1 MIYYMTGR
9 GMKMIIRKAEKKDVR
24 QIAQIVVEDWK
35 TAYRG
40 IMDDRFLDALD
51 AEKRYQTEIKRYQEY
66 TVAADQEEVLGFAW
80 NRLIDDEVTDCEIV
94 ALYVRY
100 SKRKNGIGKA
110 LLRDAV
116 DRFRERG
123 RKRMII
129 WCLRENDEAR
139 RFYEK
144 TGGVLYGS
152 GTHRWGDREYDMV
165 SYLYS
170 LDG

>member
-1 MIYYMTGR
+1 
-9 GMKMIIRKAEKKDVR
+9 MK
-24 QIAQIVVEDWK
+24 
-35 TAYRG
+35 AYEALASVQE
-40 IMDDRFLDALD
+40 MDDRFLDAED

-100 SKRKNGIGKA
+100 SKRKTGIGNA